1 MGLLVSNFLIDWPEI
16 YELFNIGYVFKAL
29 DKETDQII
37 AVKRTEKAG
46 EFVSREF
53 EILSK
58 LRNCKNVVRL
68 LDIYYSRS
76 ENN

>member
-1 MGLLVSNFLIDWPEI
+1 MTRNLCII
-16 YELFNIGYVFKAL
+16 IIGYVFKAL
-29 DKETDQII
+29 DKETGQII

-58 LRNCKNVVRL
+58 LRNCNNVVRL
-68 LDIYYSRS
+68 LDIYYSRG